1 METEAQEQAD
11 EKILKPKRTRTMTE
25 EAKKQY
31 AERMRK
37 VNEDRC
43 EKARLLNEA
52 TLNAKE
58 KEIQMKTQA
67 KLEQVAKKKE
77 QIKAIREKEEKPL
90 PSPSPSPSAEVK
102 EEPKPKKKT
111 KQVIVYESSSSDQED
126 DDSSSED
133 EIIYVAKKPS
143 KKNAKET
150 IVKPKKQKEVSV
162 RESAPIEAPK
172 TIIKF
177 L

>member
-1 METEAQEQAD
+1 METEPQPQEQAD

-52 TLNAKE
+52 TLEAKE

-77 QIKAIREKEEKPL
+77 QIKAIREKVAPTEP
-90 PSPSPSPSAEVK
+90 K
-102 EEPKPKKKT
+102 EEPIAPPKGKKEK
-111 KQVIVYESSSSDQED
+111 KQKQIVVYESSSTDQED
-126 DDSSSED
+126 DDSSEE
-133 EIIYVAKKPS
+133 EIVYVAKKPS
-143 KKNAKET
+143 KKNSNRRET
-150 IVKPKKQKEVSV
+150 IVKPKKEKAVAHL
-162 RESAPIEAPK
+162 APLEPPK